1 MNKWQVLI
9 VEDEEKI
16 RSVVE
21 RYLTH
26 NDYDVI
32 TAADG
37 ETAMY
42 QAKKY
47 IPDLIVL
54 DIMLPDMNGFDILK
68 KMRKIDALKEIPV
81 IFLSGL
87 QEAETVIEGLEIGAD
102 DYIIKPFDPN
112 ILVAKINVL
121 YRRLHPEDQ
130 SSTENIIEIFEQLTY
145 QERKILQ
152 WIEKGYTNKE
162 IADKLKLTEGT
173 IKVYNHN
180 IFQKLQVKNRT
191 QAIVRA
197 KEVDFL

>member
-47 IPDLIVL
+47 RPDLIVL

-112 ILVAKINVL
+112 ILVAKINVF

>member
-47 IPDLIVL
+47 RPDLIVL

-130 SSTENIIEIFEQLTY
+130 SSTEKIIEIFEQLTY

>member
-47 IPDLIVL
+47 RPDLIVL

-112 ILVAKINVL
+112 ILVAKINVF

-130 SSTENIIEIFEQLTY
+130 SSTEKIIEIFEQLTY

>member
-112 ILVAKINVL
+112 ILVAKINVF

>member
-26 NDYDVI
+26 NDYYVI
-32 TAADG
+32 TATDG

-47 IPDLIVL
+47 RPDLIVL

-102 DYIIKPFDPN
+102 DY
-112 ILVAKINVL
+112 KI
-121 YRRLHPEDQ
+121 
-130 SSTENIIEIFEQLTY
+130 
-145 QERKILQ
+145 
-152 WIEKGYTNKE
+152 G
-162 IADKLKLTEGT
+162 
-173 IKVYNHN
+173 
-180 IFQKLQVKNRT
+180 
-191 QAIVRA
+191 RA
-197 KEVDFL
+197 HV